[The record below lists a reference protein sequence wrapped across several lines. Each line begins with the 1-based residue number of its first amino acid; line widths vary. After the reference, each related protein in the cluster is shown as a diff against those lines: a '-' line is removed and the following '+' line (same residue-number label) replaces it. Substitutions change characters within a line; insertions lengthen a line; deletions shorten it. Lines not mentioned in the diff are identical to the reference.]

1 MDYWNGNR
9 LQKISNPTSANSISV
24 RQMLSKENIVA
35 TVMVANVANVILNT
49 SMERQLW
56 SKISAMDNLKF
67 QYVFLIK

>member
-1 MDYWNGNR
+1 MDYWNGKR